1 MNELENAILLLEQ
14 METCLRY
21 GQIPTFEMLERL
33 SDSGSFGGCT
43 YLNQCFGRVKSGW
56 QFPQAWRKSVQ
67 EERSGLGKR
76 DKAILSNVADIL
88 GGSDFES
95 QIEALSLNRSLLKQ
109 NLSEAI
115 GERNTRG
122 KLYRSLGILLGIGIA
137 IFMI

>member
-1 MNELENAILLLEQ
+1 MIITASSFIGGSLSSNLSKRVNELENAILLLEQ

-67 EERSGLGKR
+67 EERSGLGK
-76 DKAILSNVADIL
+76 
-88 GGSDFES
+88 
-95 QIEALSLNRSLLKQ
+95 
-109 NLSEAI
+109 
-115 GERNTRG
+115 
-122 KLYRSLGILLGIGIA
+122 
-137 IFMI
+137 